1 MKVFPVLAVT
11 VLLMLT
17 ACSESDNYLPTLKD
31 SWMITVESHERV
43 GGIDYPLSFE
53 VTLAVER
60 ISTSG
65 SGPAPDGTPVSVT
78 VLFPD
83 TGAQQS
89 LEIATLDGLAVI
101 ELVFEQPGVAECTAD
116 VGAAHVV
123 FEIWV
128 LENGDSGIAA

>member
-53 VTLAVER
+53 VTLAVKR
-60 ISTSG
+60 VGTSG

-89 LEIATLDGLAVI
+89 MEITTLEGLAVI
-101 ELVFEQPGVAECTAD
+101 EVVIEQAGVAECTAD
-116 VGAAHVV
+116 VGAAHLV
-123 FEIWV
+123 FQFWV
-128 LENGDSGIAA
+128 FENGDSRIGA